1 MIEKETVTR
10 HLGLITLLSLGI
22 ILFSLSFPGYFNENG
37 IALLAFVALIPVY
50 HSIGKMN
57 YRESI
62 VYGFFYGTGNYL
74 LFNYWLKGF
83 DPISFSVAP
92 TILGS
97 YHIILFL
104 GIKYIFNNFKKLQY
118 IPLTLI
124 WLAYEVFKGE
134 NKIGYTY
141 GTIAHTMYRT
151 NYFTGIADI
160 TGTYVL
166 SLIIIFPGILIVSSS
181 YSKIKLWSKS
191 LLPPIIIY
199 FFILISSIIYTNIN
213 KIDYSH
219 SPTLRVSLIQHNLD
233 CWLKGS
239 NQLYKEALDNLLRL
253 SSEAERLNPDLVVW
267 AESAF
272 VPAIEWHKKYKKNYF
287 RLNLVK
293 RLEDFTAQ
301 SNADYLIG
309 TNETIGEFKENQ
321 IQYNTVYHYI
331 KDRSVNKYSKQIL
344 VPFTEQFPYPE
355 LFPTLYQYTIDQG
368 ANHYLPGKEQT
379 LFTIKDVKTTQLICY
394 EDTFSRLARNGVKNG
409 ANLIINMTN
418 DAWSTEPACTKQH
431 LTAAIFRSIEN
442 RRSLVRVGTGG
453 YTCVIDPNG
462 KILASIPILTQNQ
475 LTYDVP
481 IIRGKNS
488 FYTKNGPIIKQTLL
502 YLFLIIIGYSFAKSI
517 HRVLLLKKR

>member
-1 MIEKETVTR
+1 MIKKENITR
-10 HLGLITLLSLGI
+10 PLWFASILGLGI
-22 ILFSLSFPGYFNENG
+22 ILFSLSFPGYFNEDG
-37 IALLAFVALIPVY
+37 IPLLSFLTIIPVY
-50 HSIGKMN
+50 YAIGKMN
-57 YRESI
+57 YRESM
-62 VYGFFYGTGNYL
+62 VYGFFYGTANYL

-104 GIKYIFNNFKKLQY
+104 GIKYIFNNFKRLQY

-124 WLAYEVFKGE
+124 WLAYEVFKGK
-134 NKIGYTY
+134 NIIGYTY

-160 TGTYVL
+160 TGTYIL
-166 SLIIIFPGILIVSSS
+166 SLIIIFPGILIVSSIH
-181 YSKIKLWSKS
+181 SKIKLWSKK
-191 LLPPIIIY
+191 LLPPIIVY
-199 FFILISSIIYTNIN
+199 LFILISAIIYTNVN

-239 NQLYKEALDNLLRL
+239 NELYKEALDNLLRL
-253 SSEAERLNPDLVVW
+253 SSEAELLNPDLVIW
-267 AESAF
+267 SESAF

-287 RLNLVK
+287 RLKLVK
-293 RLEDFTAQ
+293 RLERFIAQ

-309 TNETIGEFKENQ
+309 TNETIGEFEDDQ
-321 IQYNTVYHYI
+321 IRYNTVYHYI
-331 KDRSVNKYSKQIL
+331 KELAIEKYRKEML

-355 LFPTLYQYTIDQG
+355 LFPALYHHTINLG

-379 LFTIKDVKTTQLICY
+379 LFTIKNIKTTQLICY
-394 EDTFSRLARNGVKNG
+394 EDSFSRLARTGINNG

-418 DAWSTEPACTKQH
+418 DAWSIEPACTKQH
-431 LTAAIFRSIEN
+431 LAAATFRSIEN
-442 RRSLVRVGTGG
+442 RRSFVRVGTGG

-462 KILASIPILTQNQ
+462 KILDSIPILTQSQ

-481 IIRGKNS
+481 IINNKNS
-488 FYTKNGPIIKQTLL
+488 FYTKNGPIIEKILL
-502 YLFLIIIGYSFAKSI
+502 YIFAIIIFYSFIMSI
-517 HRVLLLKKR
+517 HRVLLSKRK